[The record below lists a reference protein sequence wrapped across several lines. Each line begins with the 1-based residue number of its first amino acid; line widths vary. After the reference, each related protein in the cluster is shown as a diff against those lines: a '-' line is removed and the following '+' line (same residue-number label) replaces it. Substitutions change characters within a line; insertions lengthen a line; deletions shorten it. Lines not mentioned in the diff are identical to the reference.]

1 MWKLIPLALLQSIF
15 LCGGQVLL
23 KLGLA
28 VSGPFSWSWKFF
40 RAQLTNWWFLATG
53 VSLIS
58 CSILWMYILKKYPF
72 SMAYP
77 LASMSYVFGM
87 LAAIFIFHEEVPP
100 TRWLGVVLIMGGCY
114 FIAK

>member
-1 MWKLIPLALLQSIF
+1 MWQLLLLAILQSLL
-15 LCGGQVLL
+15 LCSGQVFL
-23 KLGLA
+23 KFALNAMGK
-28 VSGPFSWSWKFF
+28 PEWSWNCVV
-40 RAQLTNWWFLATG
+40 AQLTNWWFLATG

-87 LAAIFIFHEEVPP
+87 LAAIFIFHEEVPL

>member
-1 MWKLIPLALLQSIF
+1 MGSP
-15 LCGGQVLL
+15 
-23 KLGLA
+23 
-28 VSGPFSWSWKFF
+28 SWRWSFIT
-40 RAQLTNWWFLATG
+40 AQLTNWWFLATG
-53 VSLIS
+53 ILLIAS
-58 CSILWMYILKKYPF
+58 SVLWMYILKKYPF

-87 LAAIFIFHEEVPP
+87 LAAIFIFHEEVPM

>member
-1 MWKLIPLALLQSIF
+1 MWQLLLLAVLQSI
-15 LCGGQVLL
+15 LLSAGQVFL
-23 KLGLA
+23 KFALNEMGT
-28 VSGPFSWSWKFF
+28 PSWRWSFIA
-40 RAQLTNWWFLATG
+40 AQVTNWWFLATG
-53 VSLIS
+53 VCLIAS
-58 CSILWMYILKKYPF
+58 SVLWMYILKKYPF

-87 LAAIFIFHEEVPP
+87 LAAIFIFHEDVPL

>member
-1 MWKLIPLALLQSIF
+1 MKDILQ
-15 LCGGQVLL
+15 
-23 KLGLA
+23 KT
-28 VSGPFSWSWKFF
+28 
-40 RAQLTNWWFLATG
+40 AQIA
-53 VSLIS
+53 
-58 CSILWMYILKKYPF
+58 KKYPF

-87 LAAIFIFHEEVPP
+87 LAAIFIFHEDVPL